1 MTLQPAPPLDVAQI
15 YEAHFDFV
23 WRSLRRLGVPASALE
38 DALQDVFIVVQ
49 RRLGDFQGRSS
60 VSTWLF
66 GIVLRIATDYRRK
79 NARRLNEIPT
89 DDAVLVGTSHDPYDA
104 ARETEAARLVQE
116 VLDAMPDERKVVF
129 VMIELEDLAPLEVAE
144 QLGVGIN
151 TVYSRLRLA
160 RRDFEA
166 RVLRLRAHE
175 RWRQK

>member
-1 MTLQPAPPLDVAQI
+1 MTPPPAQPLDVAHI

-23 WRSLRRLGVPASALE
+23 WRSLRRLGVPSSALE

-49 RRLGDFQGRSS
+49 RRLVDFEGRSS
-60 VSTWLF
+60 LSTWLF
-66 GIVLRIATDYRRK
+66 GIVLRVATEYRRR
-79 NARRLNEIPT
+79 NARRNHEIST
-89 DDAVLVGTSHDPYDA
+89 DDAVLIGTSRDPYDA

-116 VLDAMPDERKVVF
+116 VLDAMADERKVVF

-144 QLGVGIN
+144 QLGIGVN

-166 RVLRLRAHE
+166 HVKRVRARELWRLP
-175 RWRQK
+175 